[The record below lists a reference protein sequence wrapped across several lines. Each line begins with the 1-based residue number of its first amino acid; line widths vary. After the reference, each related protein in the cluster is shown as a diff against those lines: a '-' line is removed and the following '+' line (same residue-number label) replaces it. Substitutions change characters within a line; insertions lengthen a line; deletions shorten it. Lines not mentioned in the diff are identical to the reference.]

1 MVNILKTASQSRP
14 RLLDKIVGGGLTL
27 AAFGLYLTTLAPT
40 VLEADGGEFQFVPWL
55 PGIAHPTGYPL
66 YVLLGWLWT
75 HLLPLGEVAWR
86 MNLLS
91 AALAAAAVGFTYAVA
106 RQMLD
111 AAFPDTSWGA
121 RVIAAVIAGAAF
133 AASQTFWSQAI
144 VAEVYALHALF
155 VAAILWL
162 ANSLSLRGVF
172 TDLNAASDDESVQRS
187 VARCRR
193 SMSWLAFTV
202 GLSLTHHSTTVLLLP
217 ALALFLWSRR
227 NYGVEASAETVPA
240 KPAEAS
246 TPRDVIPTPALPLRG
261 GGLGWGF
268 LVSGRWLT
276 YGLLLIAPLLLYLYL
291 PLIAPFTPY
300 TTLRLSETQ
309 TLTLYD
315 NSPLG
320 FWSHVTGSVFTGEL
334 RPAAAGWD
342 RLWLA
347 WQLLRRQFGW
357 VGVSLAI
364 SGLISLWL
372 RRKTDLLPLTGL
384 GFLAFVA
391 FNLVYFIGDVFVLFI
406 PAWLFVSLWL
416 GLGCLGLAHWLAR
429 SFVQRRIGS
438 VGANLAF
445 GPMEQH
451 LGRKIYNFLN
461 LLFVVPGLLLPLVL
475 LALNYNVVN
484 QSHSFAA
491 RERWQTILTTESIP
505 TGAVL
510 VSNDRN
516 EIMPMWYYQYVEG
529 RRPDLLGLFPL
540 IVSDPAYANVG
551 RVLDQALASGRPVY
565 LIKPMAGLEIKA
577 DLLPA
582 GTLSQARAYSTSP
595 AHLVNMTLAPVS
607 LNSPSSQTITE
618 TINLVGYDLFP
629 AQIRPGA
636 PITVT
641 LQWRVIQPLSVD
653 YTSYVHLVNRDG
665 QGITQSDHR
674 PGGDF
679 YPSHYWQ
686 VEEVLHDRHSLNIP
700 ANLPGGVYLLRVGMY
715 HLTESGAIVG
725 MGNGIEI
732 GSVTIKP

>member
-1 MVNILKTASQSRP
+1 MVSALKTGNQFHQ

-91 AALAAAAVGFTYAVA
+91 AVLAAVAVGFTYTVA

-111 AAFPDTSWGA
+111 VVFPDTSWGA
-121 RVIAAVIAGAAF
+121 RIIAAMIAGTTF
-133 AASQTFWSQAI
+133 AVSQTFWSQAI
-144 VAEVYALHALF
+144 IAEVYALHALF

-172 TDLNAASDDESVQRS
+172 TGLRSASDDENAQRS
-187 VARCRR
+187 VVRCRR
-193 SMSWLAFTV
+193 SISWLAFTV
-202 GLSLTHHSTTVLLLP
+202 GLSLTHHRAIVLLLP
-217 ALALFLWSRR
+217 ALVVFLWHRHH
-227 NYGVEASAETVPA
+227 YEVKASAEPTRLEPA
-240 KPAEAS
+240 QAS
-246 TPRDVIPTPALPLRG
+246 TALPLEG
-261 GGLGWGF
+261 GGLGWGSP
-268 LVSGRWLT
+268 VSRRWLT

-291 PLIAPFTPY
+291 PLIAPFTSY
-300 TTLRLSETQ
+300 ATLRLSETQ
-309 TLTLYD
+309 TLILYD
-315 NSPLG
+315 NSPVG
-320 FWSHVTGSVFTGEL
+320 FWSYVTGSVFTGEL

-347 WQLLRRQFGW
+347 WQLLHRQFGW
-357 VGVSLAI
+357 VGVGLAI
-364 SGLISLWL
+364 NGLISLWW
-372 RRKTDLLPLTGL
+372 RRKTDLLLLTGL

-391 FNLVYFIGDVFVLFI
+391 FNLIYFIGDVFVLFI
-406 PAWLFVSLWL
+406 PAWLLVSLWL
-416 GLGCLGLAHWLAR
+416 GLGCLGVAHWLAR

-438 VGANLAF
+438 AGANLAF
-445 GPMEQH
+445 GPMEQR

-461 LLFVVPGLLLPLVL
+461 LLFVVPGLLLPMVL
-475 LALNYNVVN
+475 LASNYNMVN
-484 QSHSFAA
+484 QSHNFAA
-491 RERWQTILTTESIP
+491 RERWQTTLTTESIP

-529 RRPDLLGLFPL
+529 LRPDLLGLFPL

-565 LIKPMAGLEIKA
+565 LIKPMTGLEIKA

-582 GTLSQARAYSTSP
+582 GTLFQARAYPTSP
-595 AHLVNMTLAPVS
+595 AYLVNKALPPVTF
-607 LNSPSSQTITE
+607 NSSSSRASSE
-618 TINLVGYDLFP
+618 TINLVGYDLSP
-629 AQIRPGA
+629 AQIRSGA
-636 PITVT
+636 PITIT
-641 LQWRVIQPLSVD
+641 LQWRAIQPLSVD
-653 YTSYVHLVNRDG
+653 YTSYVHLVNKDG

-686 VEEVLHDRHSLNIP
+686 VDEILHDRHSLNIP
-700 ANLPGGVYLLRVGMY
+700 ANLPEGVYQLRVGMY
-715 HLTESGAIVG
+715 YLTESGAIVG